1 VRQVGT
7 EATVFGLDVRANRPL
22 PFLET
27 ARAAPTGRDFEIA
40 LSVDGEEPDWPGGEL
55 ISDERQP
62 DGSIVFQIERG
73 ADADYR
79 IWGPGHGSTVISG
92 GGRQLRA
99 APENG
104 DMDAWQRMLV
114 AQVLPFA
121 AVLRGLEVLHAGAV
135 EMNGGAVALLGPSG
149 AGKTSLALA
158 LCHGGAT
165 FLADDVLAL
174 ERRDGEL
181 VGHPG
186 APMAGIDHAEADRLR
201 AEGKAERE
209 ELAVNS
215 RERVTRVAVGGEPA
229 SLRALFFLDRR
240 SDGPSSP
247 RFEPMGDALPLLGA
261 TFNFVLA
268 TPERLQSLLEVCA
281 LAARLRV
288 ERIVV
293 GPDVNATQLALAVDR
308 RMDVSS

>member
-1 VRQVGT
+1 M
-7 EATVFGLDVRANRPL
+7 FGLDVRADRAL

-27 ARAAPTGRDFEIA
+27 AQAAPTGRELETA
-40 LSVDGEEPDWPGGEL
+40 LVENGTGPDWSGGDL
-55 ISDERQP
+55 IAEEGEH
-62 DGSIVFQIERG
+62 DGSVIFQIERG
-73 ADADYR
+73 AEGDYR
-79 IWGPGHGSTVISG
+79 IWGPEYGDSVISAD
-92 GGRQLRA
+92 GGRVRG
-99 APENG
+99 APG
-104 DMDAWQRMLV
+104 AGGFDAWQRMLV

-135 EMNGGAVALLGPSG
+135 GMRGGAVALLGPSG

-158 LCHGGAT
+158 LCGRGAT

-174 ERRDGEL
+174 ERVGSEL

-186 APMAGIDHAEADRLR
+186 APMAGIDHAEAERRRVVR
-201 AEGKAERE
+201 ASERE

-215 RERVTRVAVGGEPA
+215 RERVTRVAVSAKPVP
-229 SLRALFFLDRR
+229 LRALFFLDRR
-240 SDGPSSP
+240 PDGPP
-247 RFEPMGDALPLLGA
+247 EPAFERVEDALPLLGA

-268 TPERLQSLLEVCA
+268 MPERLQRLLEVCA

-293 GPDVNATQLALAVDR
+293 GPGVDATKLAAAVDR
-308 RMDVSS
+308 RMDASP